1 MPASANSENTHS
13 ESPGNTRSESPGN
26 MCSEDSGNTCSE
38 GARAGRPAGAGA
50 RIWDAAETLGR
61 DRLEALQLERLRAT
75 VGRMISGQ
83 PFGARRLA
91 AAGVTAPGDLTALAD
106 LSRLPFT
113 RKADLREHYPFG
125 LLAVPRE
132 QLVRVHASSG
142 THGKPTVVGYTRGD
156 LENWTEL
163 MARCMTMA
171 GVRPGMVIHN
181 ANGYGLFTGGLGF
194 HQGGERVGATVVPV
208 SGGRTARQAML
219 LRDLGAQV
227 LVSTPSYALVI
238 AQAIADAGDDPA
250 GLPLELGL
258 FGGEPWTEGLRE
270 QIERSLGLRA
280 VNFYGL
286 SEMCGPG
293 VAAECPRRRGLHVQ
307 EDHFAVE
314 VIDPGDGRPV
324 PPGTEGE
331 LVFTTL
337 ASEAMPL
344 LRYRTGDIGT
354 LADGPC
360 ACGRT
365 TVRLTGLRGR
375 HDDMLIVR
383 GVNLYPSQVE
393 HVLLGAGGA
402 APHYRLIVSRP
413 GPLDELT
420 LECEPAVPGGDPGVL
435 RKRLEPLLRE
445 QTGLRITVAPVPPG
459 TIPRSEGK
467 AVRVVD
473 RRPAG

>member
-1 MPASANSENTHS
+1 MPASG
-13 ESPGNTRSESPGN
+13 PCDL
-26 MCSEDSGNTCSE
+26 M
-38 GARAGRPAGAGA
+38 
-50 RIWDAAETLGR
+50 WDPAETLPR
-61 DRLEALQLERLRAT
+61 ERLEAVALDRLRST
-75 VGRMISGQ
+75 VARILRGQ
-83 PFGARRLA
+83 PFGARRLGD
-91 AAGVTAPGDLTALAD
+91 AGVRAPEDIRSLAD
-106 LSRLPFT
+106 LPGLPFT
-113 RKADLREHYPFG
+113 SKADLRAHYPFG
-125 LLAVPRE
+125 LLAVERE

-142 THGKPTVVGYTRGD
+142 THGKPTVVVYTRAD

-194 HQGGERVGATVVPV
+194 HQGGERIGATVVPV
-208 SGGRTARQAML
+208 SGGFTARQALL

-227 LVSTPSYALVI
+227 LVSTPSYALAI
-238 AQAIADAGDDPA
+238 AQAVAEADGGDGA
-250 GLPLELGL
+250 GLQLSLGL
-258 FGGEPWTEGLRE
+258 FGGEPWTEGMRG
-270 QIERSLGLRA
+270 QIERALGLTA

-293 VAAECPRRRGLHVQ
+293 VAAECPARDGLHVQ

-337 ASEAMPL
+337 TKEALPL
-344 LRYRTGDIGT
+344 LRYRTGDIGR
-354 LADGPC
+354 LADAPC

-365 TVRLTGLRGR
+365 MVRLTGLRGR

-383 GVNLYPSQVE
+383 GVNVHPSQVE

-402 APHYRLIVSRP
+402 APHYRLIVERS

-420 LECEPAVPGGDPGVL
+420 VECEPAADGHDPDRL
-435 RKRLEPLLRE
+435 RARLEQLLRDH
-445 QTGLRITVAPVPPG
+445 TGLRITVALVPPG
-459 TIPRSEGK
+459 SIPRSEGK

-473 RRPAG
+473 RRETAG